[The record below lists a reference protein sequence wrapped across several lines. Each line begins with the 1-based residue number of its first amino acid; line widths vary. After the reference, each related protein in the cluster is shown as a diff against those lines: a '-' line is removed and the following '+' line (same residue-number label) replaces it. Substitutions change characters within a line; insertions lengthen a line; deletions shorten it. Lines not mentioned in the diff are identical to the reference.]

1 MKQIPVKAISAVL
14 ACSMLFSI
22 AACSKKGGS
31 GSGSGAGG
39 DDASRS
45 GKKITE
51 DMPWFDGNVFNV
63 SDVGLD
69 KSKSLEYAYQRLV
82 GTDDKYIVVMTSGYY
97 KMPEVSDSQW
107 ETFDYSQYS
116 INTLAVIDKATNQTV
131 KTIDLKESMDPEDYA
146 ESFSYENGI
155 VTARLSSYDPATYEM
170 IYKEMDIDVSTGNVS
185 DIRECDGNQGD
196 IEKSFK
202 VGDYKIDTEYM
213 WDDVNSYYNLY
224 VTDPDGDTNKAVLK
238 KAGEDYYDV
247 PIVFNLG
254 GSKALVPVNVDGEYQ
269 FFELDM
275 DSLEF
280 TEASEKEYEW
290 LDLDSCTAAFTG
302 SDGNVYFTSPL
313 GISRVDLENKTCEVF
328 FNYSW
333 CGVNR
338 SLLAYLEIAEV
349 SEDSIILC
357 GSNYNWKAYG
367 GMEDGSDFCI
377 AEFTRAESNPHAG
390 KTILELYSPY
400 GYTEDKIGDA
410 ILKFNEVSDEY
421 FIEVDDRYTS
431 LDNSDY
437 SNAETDDDYEQVS
450 LESDAN
456 MSNQLAMDI
465 LNGEGPD
472 ILMNASYYGQ
482 LNNSNYL
489 TDLTPYIGE
498 LDSDKYF
505 TNIVDAAKTDGALFN
520 LPVCFQIEGIQTF
533 SEYAGKSGIGFTT
546 EEYEEFLKDTLN
558 GSDLINAGQAYYFAK
573 LFNAS
578 GDDFIKDGKADFT
591 SPEFAALAEF
601 VKDNVNENCKTW
613 EELYGDPMADD
624 YSYTSIGVGATIFKG
639 DMGYNDPR
647 PARYINCYGMSNYLM
662 TMAELQGADAILG
675 LPSSDGRGP
684 MLTPYISVAV
694 SAQALDVDAC
704 AEFVK
709 LLLSDEVQLDF
720 AMKDNLV
727 LNREA
732 FREAGRACVD
742 YYNGEGYEYNFGYD
756 DNAMRNRIT
765 FSEQNIDDLEEI
777 VMSCTSMNSTDA
789 AINLILIE
797 EMPAYFSGQ
806 KSLDDVIAIAQDRV
820 QKVLDERG

>member
-31 GSGSGAGG
+31 GSGAGA
-39 DDASRS
+39 DDTSRS

-51 DMPWFDGNVFNV
+51 DMPWFDGKVFNV
-63 SDVGLD
+63 EDVGLD
-69 KSKSLEYAYQRLV
+69 AGKELDYTYQRMV
-82 GTDDKYIVVMTSGYY
+82 GTDDNYIVIMTTGYY
-97 KMPEVSDSQW
+97 KMPEVSDSEW
-107 ETFDYSQYS
+107 ETFDFSPYS
-116 INTLAVIDKATNQTV
+116 INTLAVIDKATNKTI
-131 KTIDLKESMDPEDYA
+131 KTIDLKDSFGPNDYA
-146 ESFSYENGI
+146 ESFSYEDGI
-155 VTARLSSYDPATYEM
+155 VTARLSSFDKNTYEM

-185 DIRECDGNQGD
+185 DVRDCDADQGD
-196 IEKSFK
+196 IERSFM

-213 WDDVNSYYNLY
+213 WEDINTYYNLY
-224 VTDPDGDTNKAVLK
+224 VTDPDGNSNKAVLK
-238 KAGEDYYDV
+238 KDGEDYNDIPV
-247 PIVFNLG
+247 IFSMG
-254 GSKALVPVNVDGEYQ
+254 GNKALIPMNVDGEYI

-280 TEASEKEYEW
+280 TEASENEYDW
-290 LDLDSCTAAFTG
+290 IDLENCYSTFNG

-313 GISRVDLENKTCEVF
+313 GISRFDFENKTTEVF

-333 CGVNR
+333 CGINR
-338 SLLAYLEIAEV
+338 SVLAYLEIAEV
-349 SEDSIILC
+349 TEDSIILC
-357 GSNYNWKAYG
+357 GSNYNWGSAYG
-367 GMEDGSDFCI
+367 GTEDGSDFCI

-410 ILKFNEVSDEY
+410 ILKFNESSTDY

-431 LDNSDY
+431 LDNADY
-437 SNAETDDDYEQVS
+437 SDAETDDDYQQVA

-465 LNGEGPD
+465 MNGEGPD
-472 ILMNASYYGQ
+472 ILMNVSYYGQ

-489 TDLTPYIGE
+489 TDLTPYIGT

-505 TNIVDAAKTDGALFN
+505 TNIVEAAKTDGALFN

-533 SEYAGKSGIGFTT
+533 SEYAGNSGIGFTT

-558 GSDLINAGQAYYFAK
+558 GNDLINAGQAYYFAK

-578 GDDFIKDGKADFT
+578 GDDFIKNGKADF
-591 SPEFAALAEF
+591 SGPEFAALAEF
-601 VKDNVNENCKTW
+601 VKDNVNENCKSW
-613 EELYGDPMADD
+613 DELYGDPEVD
-624 YSYTSIGVGATIFKG
+624 YAYSGPGVGAMIFKG
-639 DMGYNDPR
+639 DTGYNDPR
-647 PARYINCYGMSNYLM
+647 PARYTNCYGMSYYLSN
-662 TMAELQGADAILG
+662 MAELQGADAILG
-675 LPSSDGRGP
+675 IPSSDGRGP

-732 FREAGRACVD
+732 FREAGMACVD
-742 YYNGEGYEYNFGYD
+742 YFNGEGYENYFGYD
-756 DNAMRNRIT
+756 DNIMRNRIT
-765 FSEQNIDDLEEI
+765 FSEQNIDDFEAI

-806 KSLDDVIAIAQDRV
+806 KSLDDVIAIAEDRV
-820 QKVLDERG
+820 QKVLDERD

>member
-1 MKQIPVKAISAVL
+1 MKQIPVKAVSAVL

-31 GSGSGAGG
+31 GSGAGA
-39 DDASRS
+39 DETSHS

-51 DMPWFDGNVFNV
+51 DMPWFNGEVLSVD
-63 SDVGLD
+63 DVGLD
-69 KSKSLEYAYQRLV
+69 KSKELDYSYQRLV
-82 GTDDKYIVVMTSGYY
+82 GTDDNYIVVMTTGYY
-97 KMPEVSDSQW
+97 KMPEVSDSEW
-107 ETFDYSQYS
+107 DTFDFSAYS
-116 INTLAVIDKATNQTV
+116 INTLAVIDKATNKTV
-131 KTIDLKESMDPEDYA
+131 KTIDLNDSLESEDYPEA
-146 ESFSYENGI
+146 FTYENGT
-155 VTARLSSYDPATYEM
+155 VTARLSTYDPITYEM
-170 IYKEMDIDVSTGNVS
+170 MYKEMDIDVSTGEVS
-185 DIRECDGNQGD
+185 DVRECESSQGN
-196 IEKSFK
+196 IENTFQ
-202 VGDYKIDTEYM
+202 VGDYKIDTEYL
-213 WDDVNSYYNLY
+213 WEDINTYYNLY
-224 VTDPDGDTNKAVLK
+224 VTDPSGDSNKVVLK
-238 KAGEDYYDV
+238 KDGEDYNDI
-247 PIVFNLG
+247 PIIFSLG
-254 GSKALVPVNVDGEYQ
+254 GSKALVPMSVDGEYI

-275 DSLEF
+275 ESLEV
-280 TEASEKEYEW
+280 TEAEEHEYDW
-290 LDLDSCTAAFTG
+290 IDLDNCYSSFNGA
-302 SDGNVYFTSPL
+302 DGNVYFTTPL
-313 GISRVDLENKTCEVF
+313 GVSKFDFENKTTELF

-333 CGVNR
+333 CSVNR
-338 SLLAYLEIAEV
+338 SVLAYLEIAEV
-349 SEDSIILC
+349 TEDSIILC
-357 GSNYNWKAYG
+357 GSNYKWSGYG
-367 GMEDGSDFCI
+367 GTEDGTDFCI
-377 AEFTRAESNPHAG
+377 AEFTRADSNPHAG

-410 ILKFNEVSDEY
+410 ILKFNESSSDY

-431 LDNSDY
+431 LDDSDY
-437 SNAETDDDYEQVS
+437 SDAETDDDYQQVA

-465 LNGEGPD
+465 MNGEGPD

-489 TDLTPYIGE
+489 TDLTPYIGT

-505 TNIVDAAKTDGALFN
+505 TNIVEAAKTDGALFN

-533 SEYAGKSGIGFTT
+533 AEYAGKSGVGFTT

-578 GDDFIKDGKADFT
+578 GDDFIKNGKADF
-591 SPEFAALAEF
+591 SGPEFAALAEF
-601 VKDNVNENCKTW
+601 VKDNVNENCKSW
-613 EELYGDPMADD
+613 DELYGDPVDD
-624 YSYTSIGVGATIFKG
+624 YTYSGPGVGAMVFKG
-639 DMGYNDPR
+639 DMAYDDPR
-647 PARYINCYGMSNYLM
+647 PARYQNCYGMSNYLS

-720 AMKDNLV
+720 AMKDNFV

-732 FREAGRACVD
+732 FREAGMACVD
-742 YYNGEGYEYNFGYD
+742 YFNGEGYENYFGYD
-756 DNAMRNRIT
+756 DSAMQNRIT

-806 KSLDDVIAIAQDRV
+806 KSLDDVIKIAEDRV